1 MQTKKVIALFDV
13 DQTLT
18 VARSV
23 VSDQM
28 KITLAKM
35 RAKGVDFGI
44 VSGSDLEKVTEQ
56 LGEEIVNKADWCF
69 GENGLYALKQGTFF
83 EKQSLESFLGTDRL
97 NKFCNFCQN
106 YINNLQIPVK
116 TSNHVERRNGMV
128 NVSPVGRACSRDERN
143 EFEEYDKVHNIR
155 KDFIEVLRKEFGDYG
170 LRYSIGG

>member
-1 MQTKKVIALFDV
+1 M
-13 DQTLT
+13 
-18 VARSV
+18 
-23 VSDQM
+23 
-28 KITLAKM
+28 
-35 RAKGVDFGI
+35 
-44 VSGSDLEKVTEQ
+44 
-56 LGEEIVNKADWCF
+56 
-69 GENGLYALKQGTFF
+69 
-83 EKQSLESFLGTDRL
+83 GTDRL